1 MSLIITYIGS
11 KGCVMAGDKRRIGFF
26 GPEGPR
32 ESLEERLYSG
42 SINTKEELLKK
53 ADEFGIKIKI
63 SDDADKIHEIGNVV
77 VGEVRSKT
85 VYETKRK
92 RIYATT
98 GAYNIIELL
107 GSDLKTVKSGGSSI
121 IVFGNKYT
129 KELAEKSIK
138 RYWKSKL
145 NLIEV
150 RKIFENVMEEVAV
163 ETPTVSPEYDVM
175 MKYPSIDTKEA
186 KELLRI
192 TIVQDVKD
200 LEEYRTQLK
209 ENIIQTSQNIK
220 MATKIVIQGA
230 IGNVAYVKGNEV
242 GIILDKSIE
251 ALDTDWNRIAEPSE
265 LIKMTAED
273 GSNVSRGDLAVIENE
288 NLCINRTKESLNCDF
303 ILCRAEKD
311 SDENIK

>member
-26 GPEGPR
+26 GPEGSR
-32 ESLEERLYSG
+32 ENLEEKLYSG

-63 SDDADKIHEIGNVV
+63 SDDADKIHEIGDVV

-85 VYETKRK
+85 AYETKRK

-150 RKIFENVMEEVAV
+150 RKIFENVIEEVAI

-175 MKYPSIDTKEA
+175 MKYPLIDTKEA

-209 ENIIQTSQNIK
+209 ENMIQTSQNIK

-230 IGNVAYVKGNEV
+230 IGNVAYVKGNEI

-251 ALDTDWNRIAEPSE
+251 ALDTDWNTIAEPSE

-303 ILCRAEKD
+303 ILCRSEKD
-311 SDENIK
+311 NNENIK